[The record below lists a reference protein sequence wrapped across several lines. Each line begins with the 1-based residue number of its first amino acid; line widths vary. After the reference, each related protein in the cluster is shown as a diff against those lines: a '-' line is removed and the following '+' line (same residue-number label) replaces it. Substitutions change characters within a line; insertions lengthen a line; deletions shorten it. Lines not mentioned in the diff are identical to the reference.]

1 MWSGVIVAFYVIP
14 HVINHTFGLISYN
27 VMEGMRLG
35 MKAIWR
41 PPIDELVLLLAFLT
55 HFLLSL
61 FALYRR
67 SSLRVPLWE
76 TFQIGLGILIFPM
89 ILIHVIGTAIAGQI
103 IGFDTTYEYL
113 ISVLWITK
121 PMRGT
126 QQSLMLLIVW
136 AHLWVGLHFWL
147 RLKD

>member
-76 TFQIGLGILIFPM
+76 TFQM

-103 IGFDTTYEYL
+103 IGFDTTY
-113 ISVLWITK
+113 
-121 PMRGT
+121 
-126 QQSLMLLIVW
+126 
-136 AHLWVGLHFWL
+136 
-147 RLKD
+147 